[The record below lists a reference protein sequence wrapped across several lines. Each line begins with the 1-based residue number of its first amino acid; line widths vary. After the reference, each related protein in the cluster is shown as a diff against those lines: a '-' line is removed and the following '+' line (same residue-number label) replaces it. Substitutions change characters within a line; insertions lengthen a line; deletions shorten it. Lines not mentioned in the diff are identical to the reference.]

1 MKQFVLPANFAG
13 EGEIT
18 LTGSDFHYLCTVR
31 RHRVDD
37 TFLALDRRGNAYHA
51 TVTRVGGARVTVSLV
66 PRAAPVANGPFV
78 TLYQSLPKGSKMD
91 QIVRQ
96 VTESGVRRIVPVI
109 SEHTIPQIGN
119 NAEKKEKKLTRWRR
133 IVEEAVQQS
142 RAPVIPE
149 LTTPV
154 TVQEL
159 GARRSVDELSLCFDS
174 DADGASSLHSL
185 LAEHFG
191 PIGIAVGPEGGWSPD
206 DRRRLTAA
214 GFRPAYLGA
223 QVLRTETAAVYAVAA
238 VQIIALER
246 DQWSTRSG

>member
-1 MKQFVLPANFAG
+1 MKQFVLPADFAG
-13 EGEIT
+13 EREIT

-31 RHRVDD
+31 RHHVDD
-37 TFLALDRRGNAYHA
+37 TFVALDRTGNAYQA
-51 TVTRVGGARVTVSLV
+51 TVTRVGGARVTVSLA
-66 PRAAPVANGPFV
+66 PRAAPAATGPFV
-78 TLYQSLPKGSKMD
+78 TLYQSLPKGSKMN

-109 SEHTIPQIGN
+109 SEHTIPQIGD
-119 NAEKKEKKLTRWRR
+119 KVQQKLTRWRR
-133 IVEEAVQQS
+133 ILEEAVQQS

-206 DRRRLTAA
+206 DRRRLAAA